1 MQIDY
6 NEILVL
12 ERNYRANL
20 INSITG
26 FKSVSLL
33 GTKRENGNLNL
44 AIFSQ
49 IFHVGANP
57 PLIGV
62 LFRPKSALGG
72 NHSLNNVRDT
82 NYFTLN
88 HITTKFYKQAHQT
101 SARYGDE
108 VSEFEAVGLTP
119 YFSEKF
125 YAPYVKESPIKIGLK
140 KEEEISL
147 KINGTTLIIASIQ
160 ELILDDKLIST
171 DGFADLNA
179 AGTITC
185 SGLDA
190 YLSTTKLGRLS
201 YAKPNKELKHLDF

>member
-1 MQIDY
+1 MHIGF
-6 NEILVL
+6 NEILGL
-12 ERNYRANL
+12 EKNYRLKL

-33 GTKRENGNLNL
+33 GTKSIKGNLNL

-49 IFHVGANP
+49 IFHVGAHP

-62 LFRPKSALGG
+62 LFRPKSTLGG
-72 NHSLNNVRDT
+72 NHSLNNVINT

-88 HITTKFYKQAHQT
+88 HITAQFYRQAHQT
-101 SARYGDE
+101 SARYSE
-108 VSEFEAVGLTP
+108 EISEFDAVGLHP

-140 KEEEISL
+140 KEEEIPI

-160 ELILDDKLIST
+160 ELILDDNFISQ
-171 DGFADLNA
+171 DGFVDLNTS
-179 AGTITC
+179 GTITC

-190 YLSTTKLGRLS
+190 YLSTVKLGRLS
-201 YAKPNKELKHLDF
+201 YAKPNEELKQLDF

>member
-1 MQIDY
+1 MQIQY
-6 NEILVL
+6 SEILTL

-26 FKSVSLL
+26 FKSASLL
-33 GTKRENGNLNL
+33 GTKSENGILNL

-62 LFRPKSALGG
+62 LFRPESALGG
-72 NHSLNNVRDT
+72 NHSLKNVR
-82 NYFTLN
+82 NSEYFTLN
-88 HITTKFYKQAHQT
+88 HIRADFYKQAHQT

-108 VSEFEAVGLTP
+108 VSEFDAVGLTP
-119 YFSEKF
+119 FFTENF
-125 YAPYVKESPIKIGLK
+125 YAPYVKESTIKIGLK
-140 KEEEISL
+140 KEEEIPL

-160 ELILDDKLIST
+160 ELIVDDAFILE
-171 DGFADLNA
+171 DGFVDLNK
-179 AGTITC
+179 AGSITC

-190 YLSTTKLGRLS
+190 YLSTQKLGRLS
-201 YAKPNKELKHLDF
+201 YAKPDEELKNLDF

>member
-1 MQIDY
+1 MKLDFKQI
-6 NEILVL
+6 L
-12 ERNYRANL
+12 ELEQRYRANL

-33 GTKRENGNLNL
+33 GTKSENGNLNL

-57 PLIGV
+57 PLVGV
-62 LFRPKSALGG
+62 LFRPESALGG
-72 NHSLNNVRDT
+72 NHSLNNVRNT

-88 HITTKFYKQAHQT
+88 HITADFYKQAHQT
-101 SARYGDE
+101 SARYSEE
-108 VSEFEAVGLTP
+108 VSEFDAVGLTP
-119 YFSEKF
+119 YFSENF

-140 KEEEISL
+140 KEEEIPL
-147 KINGTTLIIASIQ
+147 KINGTTLIIASVQ
-160 ELILDDKLIST
+160 ELIVDDKFVSE
-171 DGFADLNA
+171 DGFADLNE

-185 SGLDA
+185 SGVDA

-201 YAKPNKELKHLDF
+201 YAKPNEELKPLDY

>member
-1 MQIDY
+1 MQIQY
-6 NEILVL
+6 SEILTL

-33 GTKRENGNLNL
+33 GTKHENGNLNL

-62 LFRPKSALGG
+62 LFRPESTLGG
-72 NHSLNNVRDT
+72 NHSFKNVRNT
-82 NYFTLN
+82 EYFTLN
-88 HITTKFYKQAHQT
+88 HIRADFYIQAHQT
-101 SARYGDE
+101 SARYSDE
-108 VSEFEAVGLTP
+108 VSEFDAVGLTP
-119 YFSEKF
+119 FFTEKF

-140 KEEEISL
+140 KEEEIPL
-147 KINGTTLIIASIQ
+147 KINGTTLIIASVQ
-160 ELILDDKLIST
+160 ELIVDDAFILE
-171 DGFADLNA
+171 DGFVDLNK
-179 AGTITC
+179 AGSITC

-190 YLSTTKLGRLS
+190 YLSTQKLGRLT
-201 YAKPNKELKHLDF
+201 YAKPNEELKNLDF